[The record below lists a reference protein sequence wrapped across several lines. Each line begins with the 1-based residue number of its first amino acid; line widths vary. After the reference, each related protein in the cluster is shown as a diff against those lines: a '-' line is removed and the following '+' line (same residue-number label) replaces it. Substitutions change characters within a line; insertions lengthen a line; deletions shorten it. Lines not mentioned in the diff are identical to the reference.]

1 MYSYIYILKKYTVY
15 RRKRTNKGIV
25 RANIAHANG
34 MHTCNK
40 RTQHSAVPSPVL
52 CVHTQKPSDH
62 NQIRAREYRTAN
74 QPSHI
79 RHRYFQTVL
88 FTHQSWQSKAN
99 IAMSNVTV
107 VTVSHC
113 LFFYS
118 LMCIVYQEPEPH
130 IFSI

>member
-1 MYSYIYILKKYTVY
+1 M
-15 RRKRTNKGIV
+15 

-74 QPSHI
+74 QPSLTFEPYYSRINHEKA
-79 RHRYFQTVL
+79 RQTL
-88 FTHQSWQSKAN
+88 LCR
-99 IAMSNVTV
+99 M
-107 VTVSHC
+107 
-113 LFFYS
+113 
-118 LMCIVYQEPEPH
+118 
-130 IFSI
+130 